1 MAKYPKID
9 SPCPYKNDLSAIMA
23 GDMCRMCNRR
33 VIDLNPLSDQERVAF
48 LGNCK
53 EEVCVSYRIP
63 IRAAAAA
70 LLAAA
75 AVAAPMSAAAQD
87 RDDMDVII
95 VGGITD
101 PKQAQYVS
109 ESDEDAAVAEA
120 PVIYEDAAENTETT
134 NADDAS
140 TGAAA
145 ANLGD
150 SLPAQ

>member
-9 SPCPYKNDLSAIMA
+9 KPCPYKSDLSAIME

-33 VIDLNPLSDQERVAF
+33 VIDLHPLSDQERVAF
-48 LGNCK
+48 LSDCK
-53 EEVCVSYRIP
+53 EEVCVSYRFP

-87 RDDMDVII
+87 RDDMDVIV

-109 ESDEDAAVAEA
+109 DSDEDAAVAEA
-120 PVIYEDAAENTETT
+120 PVIYEDAAANAEATE
-134 NADDAS
+134 DAS

-145 ANLGD
+145 ADFGE